1 MPQNV
6 HATLVNDT
14 VPAKIRVAWRP
25 GFDGNSPIIRHA
37 IEMRTYGSTGLWSEW
52 ENVVE
57 NVPSELCCSSLI
69 DNIKPSSTAEFRVIS
84 YNRFGAGK
92 PSRHSE
98 NITMPQQPPAA
109 APRNVVASARSST
122 SVMVQWQPPPAEQWN
137 GEILGYHIR
146 YRLAG
151 YSTADWNE
159 KNISNEHAR
168 NSLIEPLITWREY
181 EIQVAAYNDR
191 GLGVYS
197 KPYEV
202 TTLEGVPMQAP
213 QNVHI
218 QVVNSTN
225 IKVFFDPPE
234 QQMIPG
240 VNLGYKIEL
249 WKGAAHSG
257 QPYKTVRVYPEL
269 SRIDEDVGNLEKFG
283 HYNLTTVCFTSPG
296 DGPSSDPIEVITD
309 EDIPGPVASVDFD
322 QVMSNSVVV
331 QWEKPTEPNGII
343 LSKDFC
349 I

>member
-1 MPQNV
+1 
-6 HATLVNDT
+6 
-14 VPAKIRVAWRP
+14 
-25 GFDGNSPIIRHA
+25 
-37 IEMRTYGSTGLWSEW
+37 MRTFGAATNLWSEW
-52 ENVVE
+52 ETVVE
-57 NVPSELCCSSLI
+57 NVPSELCCTSLI

-84 YNRFGAGK
+84 FNRYGPGK
-92 PSRHSE
+92 ASRNSE

-122 SVMVQWQPPPAEQWN
+122 SVMVQWQPPPSDQWN

-151 YSTADWNE
+151 YATADWNE

-213 QNVHI
+213 QNVHV
-218 QVVNSTN
+218 QVINSTN
-225 IKVFFDPPE
+225 IKVFFDPPD

-240 VNLGYKIEL
+240 VNLGYKIEI
-249 WKGAAHSG
+249 WKGAAHVH
-257 QPYKTVRVYPEL
+257 QPYRTVRAYPEL
-269 SRIDEDVGNLEKFG
+269 TRIDEEIGNLEKFG
-283 HYNLTTVCFTSPG
+283 HYNVTTVCFTSPG

-322 QVMSNSVVV
+322 QVMSDSVVV
-331 QWEKPTEPNGII
+331 KWEPPTEPNGILLSN
-343 LSKDFC
+343 LSKTFFIDTKHF
-349 I
+349 